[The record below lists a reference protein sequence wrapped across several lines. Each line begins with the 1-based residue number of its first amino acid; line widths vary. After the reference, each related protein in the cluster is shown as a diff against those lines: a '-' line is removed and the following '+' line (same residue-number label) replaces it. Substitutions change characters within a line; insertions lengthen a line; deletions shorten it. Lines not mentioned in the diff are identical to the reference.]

1 MSKRKVWVTMS
12 LRFIYGRAGS
22 GKSHFCIEDI
32 KAKVWKKAENPLVY
46 LIPEQFSFQAEKNV
60 LNTIGEESNLNVK
73 VLSFKRMAY
82 RIMNEVGGITHKHM
96 DSAGK
101 CMLISHVLDEVL
113 EYLTV
118 FKRAA
123 TQKGFIN
130 TISDSISE
138 FKRYSITPELLE
150 STAAH
155 MENDVN
161 LRSKLSDL
169 SKIYGNFEELLHKN
183 YIDADDDLVIL
194 DEKLD
199 ESKMFNN
206 AEIWIDEF
214 SSFTP
219 QQYKIIEKLMRKAK
233 RVNISLTSDY
243 VEGRNYGTDI
253 FQFTRNTE
261 NRIIDIARDNNVM
274 LDKPVVLNKR
284 PFYRFKDSKALAC
297 LEQNLFAY
305 PHEKYKEGTEDIVLF
320 RAQNAYSE
328 IESTARD
335 IIRMCRDKGYRYR
348 DIAVIT
354 RDLKNYENVISAV
367 FNEHGIDYFIDEK
380 RDIEGNLIVVLITSA
395 IEIINKNWSYGAM
408 FRYLKTGL
416 TNIPS
421 EDIDVF
427 ENYVLA
433 SGIRG
438 KKKWLDAEKWEYRPD
453 AAFGS
458 DEISVKEQKLL
469 DRINSIRQAVIEP
482 LRKFYLKTR
491 GKKNAE
497 EICKIVFEFLM
508 DIGTQEKVE
517 SLVYEFKESKRHR
530 LANEYS
536 QIWNIIIDLLDQT
549 VEVMADTQ
557 LTLEDFEKTLT
568 IGVKEHKMGLIPPS
582 VDQVLV
588 GSVERLKSHDICAL
602 YLVGVNDGVF
612 PSTNNDEGILSDTER
627 ILLKAKGVELAKD
640 TRTAAFEEQFLVYT
654 TLTIPGRY
662 LRVSYPMADYEGKTL
677 RTSPIVSRIK
687 SIYVNIKEESDFN
700 FSESDEDR
708 LKLIDAKIPTFNK
721 LINVMRRKIDGETNA
736 VIWRDVYKWF
746 STKEEWREK
755 CQRAFSGTS
764 YSNQSK
770 LISHEKAKKLYGDNM
785 RINVSRLEKYAEC
798 PFAYYVQYGL
808 SAKERKV
815 FKLSYP
821 DIGTFM
827 HKIIDDFSEKVKSD
841 GLSWDEIDNLWCED
855 SINRIVEDNVQKSNS
870 YILSSSPR
878 YQYLTQR
885 LKRVLTRTARVI
897 TNHIRRSGF
906 KPVGFEI
913 DFSETGGYPPIIVE
927 LASGEKVNLIGRID
941 RIDMLVKEGETY
953 IRIIDYK
960 SGNKIF
966 KLSDVYYG
974 LQVQLLLYLDAILTE
989 EGKDSE
995 KEPLPGAILYFKI
1008 DDPIIR
1014 NNKDLNDEDLK
1025 MEIIK
1030 KFKMNGLLIDDPDI
1044 IKEMDREMDGNSVV
1058 IPARINKDGSLG
1070 KSDVASKKQF
1080 ELLREHV
1087 KNVIAESCQNMLSGD
1102 ISINPCKNKD
1112 FVPCNFCLYSSICAF
1127 DSTLEDNNYRNIYD
1141 KSDNEVWSILDKK
1154 YGKEE
1159 GEN

>member
-1 MSKRKVWVTMS
+1 MSI
-12 LRFIYGRAGS
+12 RFIYGRAGS
-22 GKSHFCIEDI
+22 GKSYFCIEDI
-32 KAKVWKKAENPLVY
+32 KAMVEQKSEKPLIY
-46 LIPEQFSFQAEKNV
+46 LIPEQFSFQAEKNI
-60 LNTIGEESNLNVK
+60 LNTIGEKSNLNVK

-101 CMLISHVLDEVL
+101 CMLISHVLDEVIDD
-113 EYLTV
+113 LTV

-138 FKRYSITPELLE
+138 FKRYSITPEFLGE
-150 STAAH
+150 TALG
-155 MENDVN
+155 MENDIN
-161 LRSKLSDL
+161 LRSKLLDL

-183 YIDADDDLVIL
+183 YIDADDDLLIL
-194 DEKLD
+194 NEKLD

-206 AEIWIDEF
+206 SEIWIDEF

-219 QQYKIIEKLMRKAK
+219 QQYMIIEKIIRKAK

-243 VEGRNYGTDI
+243 EDGRDYGTDI

-261 NRIIDIARDNNVM
+261 NKLLDIARDNNVVI
-274 LDKPVVLNKR
+274 DKPVVLNKR
-284 PFYRFKDSKALAC
+284 PFYRFQASKSLAC

-305 PHEKYKEGTEDIVLF
+305 PNKVYTEESDDIVLF
-320 RAQNAYSE
+320 RAQNTYSE
-328 IESTARD
+328 VESTARD
-335 IIRMCRDKGYRYR
+335 IIRLCRDKGYRYR

-354 RDLKNYENVISAV
+354 RDLKNYENVIAAV

-395 IEIINKNWSYGAM
+395 IEVINKNWSYEAM

-433 SGIRG
+433 AGIRG
-438 KKKWLDAEKWEYRPD
+438 KKKWLDAEKWDYRPD
-453 AAFGS
+453 AFLGS
-458 DEISVKEQKLL
+458 DEISLKDAKLL
-469 DRINSIRQAVIEP
+469 AKINLIREAVVEP
-482 LRKFYLKTR
+482 LRKFYYNTR
-491 GKKNAE
+491 GSKSAE
-497 EICKIVFEFLM
+497 ETCKILFEFLI
-508 DIGTQEKVE
+508 DIGAENKVE
-517 SLVYEFKESKRHR
+517 DLVSKFKESERQE

-536 QIWNIIIDLLDQT
+536 QIWNIIMDLLDQT
-549 VEVMADTQ
+549 VEVMGDMK
-557 LTLEDFEKTLT
+557 LSLEDFEKILT

-612 PSTNNDEGILSDTER
+612 PSTKNEEGILSDVDR
-627 ILLKAKGVELAKD
+627 MSLKDRGIELAKD

-654 TLTIPGRY
+654 TLTIPRKY
-662 LRVSYPMADYEGKTL
+662 LRISYPMADYEGKTL
-677 RTSPIVSRIK
+677 RTSAIVSRIK
-687 SIYVNIKEESDFN
+687 NIFENVKEESDINFN
-700 FSESDEDR
+700 EDDNDR
-708 LKLIDAKIPTFNK
+708 LMLIDAKIPTFNQ
-721 LINVMRRKIDGETNA
+721 LINVMRRRIDGENDA

-746 STKEEWREK
+746 SNSKQWREK
-755 CQRAFSGTS
+755 CQRAFSGST

-770 LISHEKAKKLYGDNM
+770 LIEREKAKQLYGENM

-808 SAKERKV
+808 NAKERKV

-827 HKIIDDFSEKVKSD
+827 HKIIDEFSEKVNTD
-841 GLSWDEIDNLWCED
+841 GLNWNEIDNLWCEN
-855 SINRIVEDNVQKSNS
+855 SINKIVEDNVSSSNS

-878 YQYLTQR
+878 YKYLTGR
-885 LKRVLTRTARVI
+885 LKRVLTRTAMVI
-897 TNHIRRSGF
+897 ANHIRRSGF

-927 LASGEKVNLIGRID
+927 LASGEKINLIGRID
-941 RIDMLVKEGETY
+941 RIDMLIKEGETY

-960 SGNKIF
+960 SGNKVF

-974 LQVQLLLYLDAILTE
+974 LQVQLLLYLDAILME
-989 EGKDSE
+989 EGKDAV

-1014 NNKDLNDEDLK
+1014 KNKDLNDEELK
-1025 MEIIK
+1025 IEIMK
-1030 KFKMNGLLIDDPDI
+1030 KFRMNGLLIDEPDI
-1044 IKEMDREMDGNSVV
+1044 IKEMDIEMDGNSVV

-1080 ELLREHV
+1080 EILRDHV
-1087 KNVIAESCQNMLSGD
+1087 KNVIVKNCENMLNGD
-1102 ISINPCKNKD
+1102 ISINPCKNKE
-1112 FVPCNFCLYSSICAF
+1112 FVTCSFCLYSSICAF
-1127 DSTLEDNNYRNIYD
+1127 DPTLEDNNYRNIYD
-1141 KSDNEVWSILDKK
+1141 KSDDEVWSILNKK
-1154 YGKEE
+1154 YTEQE
-1159 GEN
+1159 GEE